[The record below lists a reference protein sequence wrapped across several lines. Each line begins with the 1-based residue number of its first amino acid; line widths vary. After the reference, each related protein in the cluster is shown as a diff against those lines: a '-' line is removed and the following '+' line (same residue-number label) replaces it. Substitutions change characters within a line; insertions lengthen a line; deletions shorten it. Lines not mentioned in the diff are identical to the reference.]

1 MKAIVDCNNFYCSC
15 ERLFVPQ
22 LDQKPVVVLSNNDG
36 CVISRSDEAK
46 KSGVQ
51 MGVPFF
57 EVRSL
62 LQQEGVT
69 WFSSNYELYGDLS
82 WRVMETLRLMMGEAR
97 VEVYSVDEA
106 FIDLDDLGTEALAT
120 LALSIRERVEQWTGI
135 KVSVGVGPTKT
146 LAKLA
151 NRLAKKDKVRTQC
164 VMVLAEASAIETA
177 LRKTAVGDLWGIG
190 RRYARKLQEQWS
202 IYDGWQLASVSETF
216 AHVHLGGVV
225 GKRLIRELRGI
236 PSKEMEEERTQKKM
250 IATTRMFG
258 RKVYSLQE
266 IKEAIAT
273 YVARAAEKLRRQY
286 SAASELS
293 VFIIA
298 HEEGSRYGSSF
309 SNYAI
314 MDKPSSDT
322 AVLLHKALEL
332 VTAIYQQGPAYKKAG
347 VLLGGIV
354 PAASRQA
361 SLFEISG
368 TTNDRSPLM
377 LAIDNINFSLPLQ
390 SAARHDSIL
399 RFAASGTNRAW
410 KMKQARRSARYTTRW
425 RELPK
430 VH

>member
-22 LDQKPVVVLSNNDG
+22 LDRKPIVVLSNNDG

-46 KSGVQ
+46 TSGVQ

-62 LQQEGVT
+62 LQQEGIT

-82 WRVMETLRLMMGEAR
+82 WRVMETLRLLMGEAR

-106 FIDLDDLGTEALAT
+106 FIDLDDMGTEALAA
-120 LALSIRERVEQWTGI
+120 LGLSIRERVEQWTGI
-135 KVSVGVGPTKT
+135 RVSVGVGPTKT

-151 NRLAKKDKVRTQC
+151 NRLAKKDKLRTRC
-164 VMVLAEASAIETA
+164 VMVLSDLPAIETA

-202 IYDGWQLASVSETF
+202 IYDGWQLASVSEEF
-216 AHVHLGGVV
+216 AHAHLGGVV
-225 GKRLIRELRGI
+225 GKRLVRELRGI

-258 RKVYSLQE
+258 RKVYALTE

-286 SAASELS
+286 SAATELS

-298 HEEGSRYGSSF
+298 HEEGSRFGKAYSDHCILT
-309 SNYAI
+309 N
-314 MDKPSSDT
+314 PSADT
-322 AVLLHKALEL
+322 GVLLHKALAL
-332 VTAIYQQGPAYKKAG
+332 VETLYRSGPAYKKAG
-347 VLLGGIV
+347 VLLGGLV
-354 PAASRQA
+354 PASSRQA
-361 SLFEISG
+361 SLFDQGEA
-368 TTNDRSPLM
+368 TDDRAGLM

-390 SAARHDSIL
+390 SASRHDSIL
-399 RFAASGTNRAW
+399 RFAATGTNRAW

-425 RELPK
+425 RELPV

>member
-15 ERLFVPQ
+15 ERLFLPR
-22 LDQKPVVVLSNNDG
+22 LDHRPVVVLSNNDG
-36 CVISRSDEAK
+36 CVIARSDEAK
-46 KSGVQ
+46 TSGVQ

-106 FIDLDDLGTEALAT
+106 FIDLDDLGSEALAA
-120 LALSIRERVEQWTGI
+120 LALSIRERVETWTGI

-151 NRLAKKDKVRTQC
+151 NRLAKKDKSRTRC
-164 VMVLAEASAIETA
+164 VMVLSEVSDIEAA

-190 RRYARKLQEQWS
+190 RRYARKLQEQWG
-202 IYDGWQLASVSETF
+202 IYDGWQLASVSEEF
-216 AHVHLGGVV
+216 AQVHLGGVV

-258 RKVYSLQE
+258 RKVYSLAE

-298 HEEGSRYGSSF
+298 HEEGSRYGTAYSDHCTLD
-309 SNYAI
+309 N
-314 MDKPSSDT
+314 PSADT
-322 AVLLHKALEL
+322 GVLLHKAIEL
-332 VTAIYQQGPAYKKAG
+332 VSALYRTGPAYKKAG
-347 VLLGGIV
+347 VLLSGLV
-354 PAASRQA
+354 PMAGRQA
-361 SLFEISG
+361 SLFEH
-368 TTNDRSPLM
+368 TYPPDDRSALM
-377 LAIDNINFSLPLQ
+377 LTIDNINFSLPLQ

-399 RFAASGTNRAW
+399 RFAATGTNRAW

-425 RELPK
+425 RELP
-430 VH
+430 VIQ

>member
-15 ERLFVPQ
+15 ERLFMPQ
-22 LDQKPVVVLSNNDG
+22 LDRQPVVVLSNNDG

-46 KSGVQ
+46 TSGVQ

-82 WRVMETLRLMMGEAR
+82 WRVMETLRIMMGVAK

-106 FIDLDDLGTEALAT
+106 FIDLDDLGTEALVT
-120 LALSIRERVEQWTGI
+120 LAIAIRERVEQWTGI
-135 KVSVGVGPTKT
+135 RVSVGVGPTKT

-151 NRLAKKDKVRTQC
+151 NRLAKKDKARTRC
-164 VMVLAEASAIETA
+164 VMVLSSSADIEAA

-190 RRYARKLQEQWS
+190 RRYARRLQEQWG
-202 IYDGWQLASVSETF
+202 IYDGWQLASVSEEF
-216 AHVHLGGVV
+216 ARVQLGGVI

-236 PSKEMEEERTQKKM
+236 PSKEMEEERTQKKL

-258 RKVYSLQE
+258 RKVYALNE

-273 YVARAAEKLRRQY
+273 YLARAAEKLRRQY

-293 VFIIA
+293 VFIVA
-298 HEEGSRYGSSF
+298 HEEGSRYGKAF
-309 SNYAI
+309 SHHCI
-314 MDKPSSDT
+314 LHSPSADT
-322 AVLLHKALEL
+322 GVLLHKAIEL
-332 VTAIYQQGPAYKKAG
+332 VEALYRSGYAYKKAG
-347 VLLGGIV
+347 VLLSGLV
-354 PAASRQA
+354 PMAGRQV
-361 SLFEISG
+361 SLFEC
-368 TTNDRSPLM
+368 TAAPDDRSALM
-377 LAIDNINFSLPLQ
+377 LTIDNINFSLPLQ

-399 RFAASGTNRAW
+399 RFAATGTNRAW

-425 RELPK
+425 RELPG